1 MEIKIKNKELN
12 SLIGKFQQGGVAP
25 EATPVEEPVAPEQ
38 GGGSPEEQLLM
49 ACQQALETQD
59 CNLAMQVIQAVMQ
72 MIGGGAPAPAETQPV
87 YKKGG
92 ILVRRIPKN

>member
-1 MEIKIKNKELN
+1 MEIKIKNKELD
-12 SLIGKFQQGGVAP
+12 SLIGKFQEGGVAP
-25 EATPVEEPVAPEQ
+25 EAAPVEEAPAPKQ

-72 MIGGGAPAPAETQPV
+72 MIGGGAPAPAEAPGEPV
-87 YKKGG
+87 YRAGGRLKYWKK
-92 ILVRRIPKN
+92 

>member
-12 SLIGKFQQGGVAP
+12 SLIGKFQ
-25 EATPVEEPVAPEQ
+25 Q